1 MAGTEKSDGP
11 LFAPP
16 NKLPPVG
23 GAPKSEPVAGGFPNR
38 PPLPAVTLSLPNRPP
53 VDYVTPEP
61 NSEVPVLEAPPNRDL
76 VAGAVPVALPLSVLA
91 GLFAEKR
98 PNF

>member
-1 MAGTEKSDGP
+1 M
-11 LFAPP
+11 
-16 NKLPPVG
+16 
-23 GAPKSEPVAGGFPNR
+23 
-38 PPLPAVTLSLPNRPP
+38 
-53 VDYVTPEP
+53 TPEP